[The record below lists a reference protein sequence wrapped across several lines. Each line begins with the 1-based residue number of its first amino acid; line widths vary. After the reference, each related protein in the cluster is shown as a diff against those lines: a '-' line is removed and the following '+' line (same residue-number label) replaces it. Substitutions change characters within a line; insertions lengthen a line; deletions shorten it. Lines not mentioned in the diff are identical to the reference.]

1 MSLWPTAANLAAD
14 VTIAMRDF
22 GNICFDQLA
31 TVMFVYGSIT
41 FLAILAIAETWRG
54 GGKVKYVIISSI
66 CMAVAAVVGVMPA
79 SSLPQVNRTPSTS
92 TIIEESTLRGLLC
105 RIDRRCPPTNL
116 TVREA
121 PKEPIYPED

>member
-1 MSLWPTAANLAAD
+1 MSLWLTAANSAAE
-14 VTIAMRDF
+14 VAIAMRDF

-31 TVMFVYGSIT
+31 TVMFVCGSIT
-41 FLAILAIAETWRG
+41 FLAIFAIAVTWRG

-79 SSLPQVNRTPSTS
+79 SSLPQVNRTPFAS

>member
-1 MSLWPTAANLAAD
+1 
-14 VTIAMRDF
+14 MRDF

-31 TVMFVYGSIT
+31 TVMSVYGSIT
-41 FLAILAIAETWRG
+41 FLAIFAIAETWRG

-79 SSLPQVNRTPSTS
+79 SSLSQVNRTPSNS

-105 RIDRRCPPTNL
+105 RIDGRCPPTNL